1 MQKAIKKISLKRMRI
16 LLLVIFLGF
25 AILGVKLMWVQLV
38 KGNYYKEKALQ
49 NQLSD
54 TDVEAQRGTIYDSNM
69 NVLVQSATEWKVF
82 IDPVSV
88 KSESE
93 KYGKD
98 IATELSENLSK
109 ILGVK
114 KEDVLEACKKET
126 RYEVIKDDVEHEMK
140 QKLLEYTTENKYTS
154 CVGTETS
161 TKRYYSSS
169 SFAATVLGF
178 VGSDGQGIEGLEAY
192 YDDTLTGTA
201 GRIVTAKNAQSG
213 SMPNNYE
220 SVIDSTDGSSIVLT
234 IDDVLQYSLEKNLE
248 EARTNADAKYAYGVV
263 MDVNTSAILAMSNK
277 PDFNSDDPWKI
288 KDEKVA
294 DDVKKIKDKTER
306 AQAESDALI
315 AQWRNRT
322 ISDTYEPGSVFKIV
336 TAAAALEEGVVK
348 PDDTYYDSGSIEV
361 EDRVYHCQL
370 RTGHG
375 METFSEGLQNSCNPW
390 FISVGQKLG
399 VHSFYKYFE
408 AFGLTEKTN
417 IDLPGEATPA
427 AGVTYH
433 KEEEMGRVELA
444 SESFGQSFQ
453 VSPIQ
458 MITAVCAVANGGKLM
473 QPYVV
478 KEIHDREG
486 NVTSVTEP
494 KVKRQVISES
504 TASTLCLMLEEVVK
518 YGTGKNA
525 YVAGYRVAGKT
536 GTSEKL
542 GTLGDDTG
550 KKYVTSFVAFAPAND
565 PKVAVLIAVDEPQG
579 GNIGGGT
586 NAAPSVAAVLEEAMK
601 YYNVQ
606 PQYTE
611 DEMSEL
617 EIATPSLT
625 GLSVEKAQQLLS
637 DNDLQYIVVGEG
649 KEVTGQSPAADRNI
663 PTGGTVVIYTE
674 KDYKAE
680 TVKVPDFTGLTVSE
694 ANQLAAENGL
704 NIRFSGN
711 NLESGTVTANRQ
723 SAEKDSEV
731 EKGSVITV
739 FFIASSGV
747 SDTYTGSED

>member
-1 MQKAIKKISLKRMRI
+1 M
-16 LLLVIFLGF
+16 F
-25 AILGVKLMWVQLV
+25 AILICFAGLGLKLIWVQLI
-38 KGNYYKEKALQ
+38 KGDYYKEKALQ

-54 TDVEAQRGTIYDSNM
+54 TVVEAQRGTIYDSNM
-69 NVLVQSATEWKVF
+69 NVLVQSATVWKIFV
-82 IDPVSV
+82 DPVSI
-88 KSESE
+88 KTETE

-98 IATELSENLSK
+98 VAGELAENLSSLLK
-109 ILGVK
+109 VK
-114 KEDVLEACKKET
+114 KEDVLAACKKDS
-126 RYEVIKDDVEHEMK
+126 RYEVIKEDVEHEDK
-140 QKLLEYTTENKYTS
+140 QKVLEYTTENKYTS
-154 CVGTETS
+154 CVGVETA

-169 SFAATVLGF
+169 SFASTVLGF
-178 VGSDGQGIEGLEAY
+178 VGSDGQGIEGIESY

-220 SVIDSTDGSSIVLT
+220 SVIDSSDGSSIVLT

-248 EARTNADAKYAYGVV
+248 QAKTNAGAKYTYGVV
-263 MDVNTSAILAMSNK
+263 MDVNTGAILAMSNK
-277 PDFNSDDPWKI
+277 PDFNSDEPWKI
-288 KDEKVA
+288 KDKAVRKEVSA
-294 DDVKKIKDKTER
+294 ITDKKER

-336 TAAAALEEGVVK
+336 TAAAGLEEGVVK
-348 PDDTYYDSGSIEV
+348 PEDTYYDSGSIKV
-361 EDRVYHCQL
+361 EDRTYHCQL

-375 METFSEGLQNSCNPW
+375 LETLSEGLQNSCNPW
-390 FISVGQKLG
+390 FITIGQKLG
-399 VHSFYKYFE
+399 VHNFYKYFE
-408 AFGLTEKTN
+408 AFGFTEKTN
-417 IDLPGEATPA
+417 VDLPGEATPA

-433 KEEEMGRVELA
+433 TEDEMGRVELA

-458 MITAVCAVANGGKLM
+458 MITAVCAAANGGKLM
-473 QPYVV
+473 QPYIV
-478 KEIHDREG
+478 KEVLDAEG
-486 NVTSVTEP
+486 NVTSTTQP
-494 KVKRQVISES
+494 KIRRQVISES
-504 TASTLCLMLEEVVK
+504 TSRTLSLMLEEVVK

-542 GTLGDDTG
+542 GTLKDDTG

-586 NAAPSVAAVLEEAMK
+586 NAAPSVAAVIEEAMK

-611 DEMSEL
+611 EEMSKL
-617 EIATPSLT
+617 EKATPDVS
-625 GLSVEKAQQLLS
+625 GMSVAKAEALLEK
-637 DNDLQYIVVGEG
+637 NELQYIVVGKG
-649 KEVTGQSPAADRNI
+649 KEVVGQSPAADRDI
-663 PTGGTVVIYTE
+663 PTGGTVVLYTE
-674 KDYKAE
+674 KNYKAE
-680 TVKVPDFTGLTVSE
+680 TVKVPDFIGLSVSE
-694 ANQLAAENGL
+694 VNQLASENGL

-711 NLESGTVTANRQ
+711 NLESGNVTACRQ
-723 SAEKDSEV
+723 SSEKNSEV
-731 EKGSVITV
+731 EKGTIITV
-739 FFIASSGV
+739 FFMTSSGV
-747 SDTYTGSED
+747 SDTVVED

>member
-1 MQKAIKKISLKRMRI
+1 MQKAIKKISKKRIYVLM
-16 LLLVIFLGF
+16 F
-25 AILGVKLMWVQLV
+25 AILICFAGLGLKLIWVQLI
-38 KGNYYKEKALQ
+38 KGDYYKEKALQ

-54 TDVEAQRGTIYDSNM
+54 TVVEAQRGTIYDSNM
-69 NVLVQSATEWKVF
+69 NVLVQSATVWKIFV
-82 IDPVSV
+82 DPVSI
-88 KSESE
+88 KAETE

-98 IATELSENLSK
+98 VAGELAENLSSLLK
-109 ILGVK
+109 VK
-114 KEDVLEACKKET
+114 KEDVLAACKKDS
-126 RYEVIKDDVEHEMK
+126 RYEVIKEDVEHEDK
-140 QKLLEYTTENKYTS
+140 QKVLEYTTENKYTS
-154 CVGTETS
+154 CVGVETA

-169 SFAATVLGF
+169 SFASTVLGF
-178 VGSDGQGIEGLEAY
+178 VGSDGQGIEGIESY

-220 SVIDSTDGSSIVLT
+220 SVIDSSDGSSIVLT

-248 EARTNADAKYAYGVV
+248 QAKTNAGAKYTYGLV
-263 MDVNTSAILAMSNK
+263 MDVNTGAILAMSNK
-277 PDFNSDDPWKI
+277 PDFNSDEPWKI
-288 KDEKVA
+288 KDKAVRKEVSA
-294 DDVKKIKDKTER
+294 ITDKKER

-336 TAAAALEEGVVK
+336 TAAAGLEEGVVK
-348 PDDTYYDSGSIEV
+348 PEDTYYDSGSIKV
-361 EDRVYHCQL
+361 EDRTYHCQL

-375 METFSEGLQNSCNPW
+375 LETLSEGLQNSCNPW
-390 FISVGQKLG
+390 FITIGQKLG
-399 VHSFYKYFE
+399 VHNFYKYFE
-408 AFGLTEKTN
+408 AFGFTEKTN
-417 IDLPGEATPA
+417 VDLPGEATPA

-433 KEEEMGRVELA
+433 TEDEMGRVELA

-458 MITAVCAVANGGKLM
+458 MITAVCAAANGGKLM
-473 QPYVV
+473 QPYIV
-478 KEIHDREG
+478 KEVLDAEG
-486 NVTSVTEP
+486 NVTSTTQP
-494 KVKRQVISES
+494 KIRRQVISES
-504 TASTLCLMLEEVVK
+504 TSRTLSLMLEEVVK

-542 GTLGDDTG
+542 GTLKDDTG

-586 NAAPSVAAVLEEAMK
+586 NAAPSVAAVIEEAMK

-611 DEMSEL
+611 EEMSKL
-617 EIATPSLT
+617 EKATPDVS
-625 GLSVEKAQQLLS
+625 GMSVAKAEALLEK
-637 DNDLQYIVVGEG
+637 NELQYIVVGKG
-649 KEVTGQSPAADRNI
+649 KEVVGQSPAADRDI
-663 PTGGTVVIYTE
+663 PTGGTVVLYTE
-674 KDYKAE
+674 KNYKAE
-680 TVKVPDFTGLTVSE
+680 TVKVPDFIGLSVSE
-694 ANQLAAENGL
+694 VNQLASENGL

-711 NLESGTVTANRQ
+711 NLESGNVTAYRQ
-723 SAEKDSEV
+723 SSEKNSEV
-731 EKGSVITV
+731 EKGTIITV
-739 FFIASSGV
+739 FFMTSSGV
-747 SDTYTGSED
+747 SDTVVED

>member
-1 MQKAIKKISLKRMRI
+1 MQKAIKKTSKKRIYVLM
-16 LLLVIFLGF
+16 F
-25 AILGVKLMWVQLV
+25 AILICFAGLGLKLIWVQLI
-38 KGNYYKEKALQ
+38 KGDYYKEKALQ

-54 TDVEAQRGTIYDSNM
+54 TVVEAQRGTIYDSNM
-69 NVLVQSATEWKVF
+69 NVLVQSATVWKIFV
-82 IDPVSV
+82 DPVSI
-88 KSESE
+88 KAETE

-98 IATELSENLSK
+98 VAGELAENLSSLLK
-109 ILGVK
+109 VK
-114 KEDVLEACKKET
+114 KEDVLAACKKDS
-126 RYEVIKDDVEHEMK
+126 RYEVIKEDVEHEDK
-140 QKLLEYTTENKYTS
+140 QKVLEYTTENKYTS
-154 CVGTETS
+154 CVGVETA

-169 SFAATVLGF
+169 SFASTVLGF
-178 VGSDGQGIEGLEAY
+178 VGSDGQGIEGIESY

-220 SVIDSTDGSSIVLT
+220 SVIDSSDGSSIVLT

-248 EARTNADAKYAYGVV
+248 QAKTNAGAKYTYGVV
-263 MDVNTSAILAMSNK
+263 MDVNTGAILAMSNK
-277 PDFNSDDPWKI
+277 PDFNSDEPWKI
-288 KDEKVA
+288 KDKAVRKEVSA
-294 DDVKKIKDKTER
+294 ITDKKER

-336 TAAAALEEGVVK
+336 TAAAGLEEGVVK
-348 PDDTYYDSGSIEV
+348 PEDTYYDSGSIKV
-361 EDRVYHCQL
+361 EDRTYHCQL

-375 METFSEGLQNSCNPW
+375 LETLSEGLQNSCNPW
-390 FISVGQKLG
+390 FITIGQKLG
-399 VHSFYKYFE
+399 VHNFYKYFE
-408 AFGLTEKTN
+408 AFGFTEKTN
-417 IDLPGEATPA
+417 VDLPGEATPA

-433 KEEEMGRVELA
+433 TEDEMGRVELA

-458 MITAVCAVANGGKLM
+458 MITAVCAAANGGKLM
-473 QPYVV
+473 QPYIV
-478 KEIHDREG
+478 KEVLDAEG
-486 NVTSVTEP
+486 NVTSTTQP
-494 KVKRQVISES
+494 KIRRQVISES
-504 TASTLCLMLEEVVK
+504 TSRTLSLMLEEVVK

-542 GTLGDDTG
+542 GTLKDDTG

-586 NAAPSVAAVLEEAMK
+586 NAAPSVAAVIEEAMK

-611 DEMSEL
+611 EEMTKL
-617 EIATPSLT
+617 EKATPDVS
-625 GLSVEKAQQLLS
+625 GMSVAKAEALLEK
-637 DNDLQYIVVGEG
+637 NELQYIVVGKG
-649 KEVTGQSPAADRNI
+649 KEVVGQSPAADRDI
-663 PTGGTVVIYTE
+663 PTGGTVVLYTE
-674 KDYKAE
+674 KNYKAE
-680 TVKVPDFTGLTVSE
+680 TVKVPDFIGLSVSE
-694 ANQLAAENGL
+694 VNQLASENGL

-711 NLESGTVTANRQ
+711 NLESGNVTAYRQ
-723 SAEKDSEV
+723 SSEKNSEV
-731 EKGSVITV
+731 EKGTIITV
-739 FFIASSGV
+739 FFMTSSGV
-747 SDTYTGSED
+747 SDTVVED

>member
-1 MQKAIKKISLKRMRI
+1 MQKAIKKLSLKRINVMI
-16 LLLVIFLGF
+16 LIIALGF
-25 AILGVKLMWVQLV
+25 LAVIVNLLIIQII
-38 KGNYYKEKALQ
+38 KGNYYKEKALR

-54 TDVEAQRGTIYDSNM
+54 TVVEAQRGTIYDSNM
-69 NVLVQSATEWKVF
+69 NVLVQSATVWKIFV
-82 IDPVSV
+82 DPVSI
-88 KSESE
+88 KSEDE
-93 KYGKD
+93 KRSAD
-98 IATELSENLSK
+98 VVDELSTNLAK
-109 ILGVK
+109 ILELK
-114 KEDVLEACKKET
+114 KEDIQKACKRES
-126 RYEVIKDDVEHEMK
+126 RYEVIKENVEYDMK
-140 QKLLEYTTENKYTS
+140 QKLLDYTTKNKYTS
-154 CVGTETS
+154 CVGIETS
-161 TKRYYSSS
+161 TKRFYSSS
-169 SFAATVLGF
+169 SFASTVLGF
-178 VGSDGQGIEGLEAY
+178 VGSDGQGIEGIEAY

-220 SVIDSTDGSSIVLT
+220 SVIDATDGSSLVLT

-248 EARTNADAKYAYGVV
+248 QAKENADAKYTYGVV
-263 MDVNTSAILAMSNK
+263 MDVNTGAILAMSNK
-277 PDFNSDDPWKI
+277 PDFDSDEPWKI
-288 KDEKVA
+288 KDKETGKKVKA
-294 DDVKKIKDKTER
+294 ITDKKER

-361 EDRVYHCQL
+361 EDRTYHCQL

-375 METFSEGLQNSCNPW
+375 LETFSQGLQNSCNPW

-408 AFGLTEKTN
+408 AFGFTEKTN
-417 IDLPGEATPA
+417 VDLPGEAIPS

-433 KEEEMGRVELA
+433 KEDEMGRVELA

-458 MITAVCAVANGGKLM
+458 MITAVCAAANGGKLM
-473 QPYVV
+473 QPYIV
-478 KEIHDREG
+478 KEVLDAQG
-486 NVTSVTEP
+486 NVTSTTQP
-494 KVKRQVISES
+494 KIKRQVISES
-504 TASTLCLMLEEVVK
+504 TSQTLSLMLEEVVK

-542 GTLGDDTG
+542 GTLNDDTG

-565 PKVAVLIAVDEPQG
+565 PKVAVLIAVDEPKG

-586 NAAPSVAAVLEEAMK
+586 NAAPSVAAVIEEAMK

-611 DEMSEL
+611 EEMQKL
-617 EIATPSLT
+617 EKVTPNVT
-625 GLSVEKAQQLLS
+625 GMNVEKAQSLIS
-637 DNDLQYIVVGEG
+637 KNDLECIVIGDG
-649 KEVTGQSPAADRNI
+649 KEVVGQSPAADRNI
-663 PTGGTVVIYTE
+663 PGGGTVVIYTE
-674 KDYKAE
+674 KNYKAK
-680 TVKVPDFTGLTVSE
+680 TVKVPDFVGLSVSE
-694 ANQLAAENGL
+694 VNQLAAESGL

-711 NLESGTVTANRQ
+711 NLESSNVTAYRQ
-723 SAEKDSEV
+723 SSPKDSEV
-731 EKGSVITV
+731 EQGSVITV
-739 FFIASSGV
+739 FFLANSGV
-747 SDTYTGSED
+747 SDTVVD

>member
-1 MQKAIKKISLKRMRI
+1 
-16 LLLVIFLGF
+16 
-25 AILGVKLMWVQLV
+25 
-38 KGNYYKEKALQ
+38 
-49 NQLSD
+49 
-54 TDVEAQRGTIYDSNM
+54 
-69 NVLVQSATEWKVF
+69 
-82 IDPVSV
+82 
-88 KSESE
+88 
-93 KYGKD
+93 
-98 IATELSENLSK
+98 
-109 ILGVK
+109 
-114 KEDVLEACKKET
+114 
-126 RYEVIKDDVEHEMK
+126 
-140 QKLLEYTTENKYTS
+140 
-154 CVGTETS
+154 
-161 TKRYYSSS
+161 
-169 SFAATVLGF
+169 
-178 VGSDGQGIEGLEAY
+178 
-192 YDDTLTGTA
+192 
-201 GRIVTAKNAQSG
+201 
-213 SMPNNYE
+213 MPNNYE
-220 SVIDSTDGSSIVLT
+220 SVIDSTDGSSLVLT

-248 EARTNADAKYAYGVV
+248 QAKVNANAKYTYGVV
-263 MDVNTSAILAMSNK
+263 MDVNTGAILAMSNK
-277 PDFNSDDPWKI
+277 PDYNSDDPWT
-288 KDEKVA
+288 
-294 DDVKKIKDKTER
+294 IKDKDAKKEIKKITDEKER

-322 ISDTYEPGSVFKIV
+322 ISDTYEPGSVFKVV

-375 METFSEGLQNSCNPW
+375 TETFSEGLQNSCNPW
-390 FISVGQKLG
+390 FITVGQKLG

-408 AFGLTEKTN
+408 AFGFTEKTDV
-417 IDLPGEATPA
+417 DLPGEATPA

-433 KEEEMGRVELA
+433 TEDEMGKVELA

-458 MITAVCAVANGGKLM
+458 MITAVCAAANGGKLM

-478 KEIHDREG
+478 KEVLDAQG
-486 NVTSVTEP
+486 NVTSTTQP
-494 KVKRQVISES
+494 NVKRQVISEATS
-504 TASTLCLMLEEVVK
+504 KTLSLMLEEVVK

-565 PKVAVLIAVDEPQG
+565 PKVAVLIAVDEPEG

-586 NAAPSVAAVLEEAMK
+586 NAAPSVAAVIEEAMK

-611 DEMSEL
+611 EEMNKL
-617 EIATPSLT
+617 EKATPSLN
-625 GLSVEKAQQLLS
+625 GVELSKAQAQLEELG
-637 DNDLQYIVVGEG
+637 LEYIVVGKG
-649 KEVTGQSPAADRNI
+649 KTVVGQSPAADRNI
-663 PTGGTVVIYTE
+663 PTGGTVVLYTE
-674 KDYKAE
+674 ENYKAE
-680 TVKVPDFTGLTVSE
+680 TVKVPDFKGLSVSE

-711 NLESGTVTANRQ
+711 NLESGNVTAYRQ
-723 SAEKDSEV
+723 SVDKDSEV

-747 SDTYTGSED
+747 SDTVVED

>member
-1 MQKAIKKISLKRMRI
+1 MQKAIKKLSLKRINVMI
-16 LLLVIFLGF
+16 LIIALGF
-25 AILGVKLMWVQLV
+25 LAVIVNLLIIQII
-38 KGNYYKEKALQ
+38 KGNYYKEKALR

-54 TDVEAQRGTIYDSNM
+54 TVVEAQRGTIYDSNM
-69 NVLVQSATEWKVF
+69 NVLVQSATVWKIFV
-82 IDPVSV
+82 DPVSI
-88 KSESE
+88 KSEDE
-93 KYGKD
+93 KRSAD
-98 IATELSENLSK
+98 VVDELSTNLAK
-109 ILGVK
+109 ILELK
-114 KEDVLEACKKET
+114 KEDIQKACKQES
-126 RYEVIKDDVEHEMK
+126 RYEVIKENVEYDMK
-140 QKLLEYTTENKYTS
+140 QKLLDYTTKNKYTS
-154 CVGTETS
+154 CVGIETS
-161 TKRYYSSS
+161 TKRFYSSS
-169 SFAATVLGF
+169 SFASTVLGF
-178 VGSDGQGIEGLEAY
+178 VGSDGQGIEGIEAY

-220 SVIDSTDGSSIVLT
+220 SVIDATDGSSLVLT
-234 IDDVLQYSLEKNLE
+234 IDDVLQYSLEKSLE
-248 EARTNADAKYAYGVV
+248 QAKENADAKYTYGVV
-263 MDVNTSAILAMSNK
+263 MEVNTGAILAMSNK
-277 PDFNSDDPWKI
+277 PDFDSDEPWKI
-288 KDEKVA
+288 KDKEAGKA
-294 DDVKKIKDKTER
+294 VKAITDKKER

-322 ISDTYEPGSVFKIV
+322 ISDTYEPGSVFKII

-361 EDRVYHCQL
+361 EDRTYHCQL

-375 METFSEGLQNSCNPW
+375 LETFSQGLQNSCNPW

-408 AFGLTEKTN
+408 AFGFTEKTN
-417 IDLPGEATPA
+417 VDLPGEAVPS

-433 KEEEMGRVELA
+433 KEDEMGRVELA

-458 MITAVCAVANGGKLM
+458 MITAVCAAANGGKLM
-473 QPYVV
+473 QPYIV
-478 KEIHDREG
+478 KEVLDAQG
-486 NVTSVTEP
+486 NVTSTTQP
-494 KVKRQVISES
+494 KIKRQVISES
-504 TASTLCLMLEEVVK
+504 TSQTLSLMLEEVVK

-542 GTLGDDTG
+542 GTLNDDTG

-586 NAAPSVAAVLEEAMK
+586 NAAPSVAAVIEEAMK

-611 DEMSEL
+611 EEMQKL
-617 EIATPSLT
+617 EKVTPNVT
-625 GLSVEKAQQLLS
+625 GMNVEKAQSLIS
-637 DNDLQYIVVGEG
+637 KNDLECIVIGDG
-649 KEVTGQSPAADRNI
+649 KEVVGQSPAADRNI
-663 PTGGTVVIYTE
+663 PGGGTVVIYTE
-674 KDYKAE
+674 KNYKAK
-680 TVKVPDFTGLTVSE
+680 TVKVPDFVGLSVSE
-694 ANQLAAENGL
+694 VNQLAAESGL

-711 NLESGTVTANRQ
+711 NLESSNVTAYRQ
-723 SAEKDSEV
+723 SSPKNSEV
-731 EKGSVITV
+731 EQGSVITV
-739 FFIASSGV
+739 FFLANSGV
-747 SDTYTGSED
+747 SDTVVD